1 VAQPG
6 SKVFAER
13 LPAGSDDSASPV
25 RVVVLDFDG
34 TLVDSNAIKRA
45 AYYRLFPAGQDVTA
59 LIDGVLV
66 SHYEESR
73 YRILE
78 RILVALRRNSIPV
91 AGDAGLDAL
100 ARRYDDIVR
109 DGAKRCPEIPGAGEL
124 LRALG
129 RRFTLYLSS
138 TTPMESLRD
147 IVACRGWTSFFRA
160 MYGYPAEKTATLR
173 EIIAREHITADK
185 LVVFGDGESD
195 RTSAGSVGCGFFPA
209 GDASLIQRLRDVL
222 GC

>member
-1 VAQPG
+1 MARPG
-6 SKVFAER
+6 GKASADCP
-13 LPAGSDDSASPV
+13 PAGPAGFASTI

-45 AYYRLFPAGQDVTA
+45 AWYRLFPGSPAVSA
-59 LIDGVLV
+59 LIDGVLD

-78 RILVALRRNSIPV
+78 RILAALQRSSIPV
-91 AGDAGLDAL
+91 SGDAGLDAL

-124 LRALG
+124 LRALS
-129 RRFTLYLSS
+129 RRYALYLSS
-138 TTPMESLRD
+138 TTPAESLRD
-147 IVACRGWTSFFRA
+147 IVACRGWAPFFRA

-173 EIIAREHITADK
+173 EIMAREGLSADN

-195 RTSAGSVGCGFFPA
+195 RASAGSVGCGFFPA
-209 GDASLIQRLRDVL
+209 GNAALTQRLRDAL